1 MPSIP
6 WSRHSC
12 ASSRVSMPL
21 MINLPFQDLRMRS
34 TKFQSVEGSEVRTP
48 FMSIPSYMRLAYR
61 TSEDRTVINSAK
73 QIYVHIDLGGVAQA
87 SRTQLDVFKSI
98 A

>member
-1 MPSIP
+1 
-6 WSRHSC
+6 
-12 ASSRVSMPL
+12 
-21 MINLPFQDLRMRS
+21 MRS

-98 A
+98 AVGAQRGVIVDSAECRNMRAGSQKL